1 MVKNKELEYVIQFS
15 MEELSILHTWGHEER
30 KMQQPVDIDN
40 NIFQQEVY
48 QSEDKLNEEID
59 EMRKLM
65 VNMSQKR
72 HTEGKRTSNSRLHVT
87 IQDYISKADEV
98 LQNKV
103 WDPGGF
109 KS

>member
-1 MVKNKELEYVIQFS
+1 
-15 MEELSILHTWGHEER
+15 
-30 KMQQPVDIDN
+30 MQQLVDIDN
-40 NIFQQEVY
+40 NKFPQEVY
-48 QSEDKLNEEID
+48 ESEDKLNEEIE

-65 VNMSQKR
+65 VKMSQKR
-72 HTEGKRTSNSRLHVT
+72 HTEGRRTINSKLHVT

-103 WDPGGF
+103 WDPGRF